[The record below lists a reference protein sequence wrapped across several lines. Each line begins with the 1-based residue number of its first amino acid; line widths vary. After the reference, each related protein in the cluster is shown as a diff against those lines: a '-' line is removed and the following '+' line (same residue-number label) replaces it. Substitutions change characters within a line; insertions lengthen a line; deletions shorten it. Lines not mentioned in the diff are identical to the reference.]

1 MTLPTQTG
9 DADAARRDLWSLLG
23 GPPRAERPALI
34 ARETLTSPFSGTVL
48 ERLVLDL
55 NGIEPVPA
63 FFLRPE
69 NAARPPLAL
78 YAHAHGNRY
87 ELGKSELID
96 GRPALQAPPY
106 GKALTDAGY
115 AVLAIDSWLFEERRR
130 PEGETAFAKAR
141 LLEGDTVW
149 GMMLRDTHAALGFAI
164 GALDIDANRIA
175 ILGLSMGASMAWW
188 SAALDPRIEVCIDL
202 CCMTDFH
209 AAIRS
214 GGLDGHGLYY
224 SVPGLLKRHST
235 SSINALTAPRPH
247 LSLNGRHDP
256 LTPADGLATVDDAL
270 REAYG
275 RLGAA
280 AAWEMQVHDCGHEES
295 PAMRQAAMAF
305 LKRWL

>member
-1 MTLPTQTG
+1 M
-9 DADAARRDLWSLLG
+9 DADQARRDLWTLLG
-23 GPPRAERPALI
+23 GPPRTSDPAILS
-34 ARETLTSPFSGTVL
+34 RETVPSPFPGTVL
-48 ERLVLDL
+48 DRLVLDL
-55 NGIEPVPA
+55 NGTEPVPA
-63 FFLRPE
+63 FFLRP
-69 NAARPPLAL
+69 ADATRPPLVL
-78 YAHAHGNRY
+78 YTHAHGNRY
-87 ELGKSELID
+87 NLGKSELLE
-96 GRPALQAPPY
+96 GRPALQSPPY
-106 GKALTDAGY
+106 GKAMTDAGY
-115 AVLAIDSWLFEERRR
+115 AVLAIDAWLFEERQR

-149 GMMLRDTHAALGFAI
+149 GMMLRDTHAALDLAI
-164 GALDIDANRIA
+164 EALDIDPDRIA

-188 SAALDPRIEVCIDL
+188 SAALDPRIKVCVDL

-256 LTPADGLATVDDAL
+256 LTPEDGLATVDAAMRDIYA
-270 REAYG
+270 

-280 AAWEMQVHDCGHEES
+280 DAWQMQVHDCGHEET
-295 PAMRQAAMAF
+295 PAMRQAAIGF
-305 LKRWL
+305 LRQWL